1 MQENTPAAAECH
13 MRGCARVLFTCESVR
28 YGCDDQPL
36 ELRLDSGFQVLHL
49 QYHLLRLWKRD
60 VTTTAD
66 SGYGRGSDVTVVI
79 DRCCNKLV
87 NEDRSGLREAAKTNE
102 NADDSETL
110 SRVLYLLAVWRQS
123 KVK

>member
-87 NEDRSGLREAAKTNE
+87 NEDSAHEVCVKPRRQMKTLMIQRLFQE
-102 NADDSETL
+102 SSICSLFGDRA
-110 SRVLYLLAVWRQS
+110 R
-123 KVK
+123 